1 MSEILKRTEELLKE
15 YDFKLYEI
23 DGSLEDGSIII
34 TINKGYFNIFIQLET
49 SNHIDFDFLQSW
61 IQIEN
66 NEIDLYGNAIW
77 ELNLDVLEQEIIELS
92 DVYSEKMVTFKKLN
106 KLITLLNE
114 IDLPIDFIKDY
125 IGDNYVGNE

>member
-23 DGSLEDGSIII
+23 TGSLEDESIVI
-34 TINKGYFNIFIQLET
+34 TINKGYFNIALQLEKGED
-49 SNHIDFDFLQSW
+49 SEFDTLQIW
-61 IQIEN
+61 IQTED
-66 NEIDLYGNAIW
+66 EQELYQNTIW

-92 DVYSEKMVTFKKLN
+92 DVYSEKMIAIKKLN
-106 KLITLLNE
+106 KLITSLNE

-125 IGDNYVGNE
+125 IDENYVGDE